1 MTILPTFSRRALLA
15 TTLLLAGTAGSVA
28 QTVPRE
34 HPLLPP
40 QRPRVLAPGGSEPI
54 QIARLAVQAEAAGLQ
69 MQTRVE
75 LTVRNPNNR
84 LLEATLEFPLAP
96 AQTIAGF
103 ALDIDGQLVP
113 AVPVPKDKGR
123 QVFDDVTRARVDPAL
138 LERTDGN
145 AFKLR
150 IYPLPAGGT
159 RRVVLQIAETLRP
172 DAQGRV
178 EWRLPLDFGQRI
190 GEFDATVNLP
200 VAAGL
205 QARGALQGAVPGRQ
219 GRDPTLRLQQTDWQA
234 REPMALGWTPPAGDT
249 VHVGSFDGR
258 SYFVADVAVEG
269 ASAPVPLPGEI
280 TIVWDASGS
289 GANRDHARE
298 LALLDALFATTR
310 NARVQLVLARDVAEP
325 AQRFEQRGG
334 DWSALRKALQR
345 VAYDGASNAAAWTP
359 AAGDGLVLLFSDGL
373 ANWQAGEA
381 SAPRGTAMLHAINA
395 ATRHDAARLRQLAE
409 ARGGR
414 YLDLTTMD
422 TRQAAAG
429 ILRQGLRLADLDARS
444 ASQLVA
450 ASTHPEGGRITVAGV
465 LDDANARV
473 TLTLVDAQGRRQSRS
488 FEVSAPNRG
497 VVDDLVPLPAQR
509 WAQLTV
515 AQLEG
520 DRQRHRAQIRRTG
533 ERFRL
538 VTDDTSL
545 IVLESVQDYL
555 RYEIEPPALWRKAY
569 HEQLAQRGRVQRRER
584 EAHLEGLVRRYGER
598 QRWWARE
605 FPKDTPPPPAPL
617 LKENARNEELARRR
631 SDAAPAMAMAPAPAP
646 PALAQAMG
654 AAREQRMAAP
664 AKVEAAAADTAV
676 SARIALRPFQPQAAY
691 ARRLREAGDA
701 DRYAIYLDERPG
713 QLNSTAFFMDAAEV
727 FFEKGQTALAVRVLS
742 NLAEM
747 ELENRH
753 ILRIL
758 AYRLSQAG
766 LHTLALPPLERVR
779 ELAPDEPQSWR
790 DLGLALAA
798 AQQPQRAVEM
808 LWEVAAKPWDQRFAD
823 IDITALAELNALA
836 ARHPNLDTSRVDP
849 RLLRNLPLDL
859 RAVLSWDADN
869 TDIDLWVTDPNG
881 ERAFY
886 GHRLTYQGGAM
897 SRDFTGGYG
906 PEEFALRFAKPG
918 RYEVRAQFYGHR
930 QQIISPYTT
939 LMLWLAT
946 GFGTPNQ
953 KDEHVVLRLSGA
965 GQEVFVGSF
974 EVAAPSK

>member
-1 MTILPTFSRRALLA
+1 MQALPDLSRRALLA
-15 TTLLLAGTAGSVA
+15 ATLLAGTAGALA
-28 QTVPRE
+28 QTVGPRE
-34 HPLLPP
+34 RPPLPL
-40 QRPRVLAPGGSEPI
+40 PRVVVGAGAEPI
-54 QIARLAVQAEAAGLQ
+54 QIARLAVQAEAVGLQ
-69 MQTRVE
+69 MQTRLE
-75 LTVRNPNNR
+75 LTVRNPNQR
-84 LLEATLEFPLAP
+84 VLEATLEFPLAA
-96 AQTIAGF
+96 AQTITGF
-103 ALDIDGQLVP
+103 ALDIEGQLVP

-138 LERTDGN
+138 LERTAGN
-145 AFKLR
+145 SFKLR

-159 RRVVLQIAETLRP
+159 RRVVLQIAQTLKP

-178 EWRLPLDFGQRI
+178 DWRLPLDFGQRI
-190 GEFDATVNLP
+190 VEFDAVVTLPAAANLQP
-200 VAAGL
+200 
-205 QARGALQGAVPGRQ
+205 RGALQDAVPGRQ
-219 GRDPTLRLQQTDWQA
+219 GRDSTLRLQQADWQP
-234 REPMALGWTPPAGDT
+234 REPLALGWTAPAGDA
-249 VHVGSFDGR
+249 VHVASFDGR
-258 SYFVADVAVEG
+258 SYFVADVAVDS
-269 ASAPVPLPGEI
+269 ASTALPLPNEI

-289 GANRDHARE
+289 GASRDHARE

-310 NARVQLVLARDVAEP
+310 NTRVQLVLVRDTAEP
-325 AQRFEQRGG
+325 PQRFEQRGG
-334 DWSALRKALQR
+334 DWSALRRALQR
-345 VAYDGASNAAAWTP
+345 VAYDGASNAAAWWP
-359 AAGDGLVLLFSDGL
+359 ASADGLVLLFSDGL

-381 SAPRGTAMLHAINA
+381 AAPRSGSTLHTINA
-395 ATRHDAARLRQLAE
+395 SVKHDAARLRQLAE

-414 YLDLTTMD
+414 FVDLSTLDAK
-422 TRQAAAG
+422 QGAAA
-429 ILRQGLRLADLDARS
+429 ILRQGLRLADLDARG

-450 ASTHPEGGRITVAGV
+450 SSTHPEGGRITVAGV
-465 LDDANARV
+465 LDDTSARV
-473 TLTLVDAQGRRQSRS
+473 TLALVDAQGRRQSRS
-488 FEVSAPNRG
+488 FDVVAPTRG
-497 VVDDLVPLPAQR
+497 VVDELVPLAAQR
-509 WAQLTV
+509 WAQLSV

-520 DRQRHRAQIRRTG
+520 DRRRHRAQIRRLG

-538 VTDDTSL
+538 VTDETSL

-569 HEQLAQRGRVQRRER
+569 QEQLAQRGRVQQRER
-584 EAHLEGLVRRYGER
+584 EAHLEGLVRRYEQR
-598 QRWWARE
+598 ARWWARE
-605 FPKDTPPPPAPL
+605 FPKDTPAL
-617 LKENARNEELARRR
+617 LKESARAEDSARRR
-631 SDAAPAMAMAPAPAP
+631 SDAAPMAMAPMAPPA

-664 AKVEAAAADTAV
+664 AKVEAAAENAV

-691 ARRLREAGDA
+691 ARRLREAGEA
-701 DRYAIYLDERPG
+701 DRYAVYLDERPG

-766 LHTLALPPLERVR
+766 LHALALPLLERVR

-798 AQQPQRAVEM
+798 AQQPQRAIEM
-808 LWEVAAKPWDQRFAD
+808 LWEVAAKPWDARFAD
-823 IDITALAELNALA
+823 IDLTALAELNALA
-836 ARHPNLDTSRVDP
+836 ARHPKLDTSRIDP

-930 QQIISPYTT
+930 QQLISPYTT

-946 GFGTPNQ
+946 GFGTPQQ

-974 EVAAPSK
+974 EVAAPSSR

>member
-1 MTILPTFSRRALLA
+1 MTLLPTFTRRTLLA
-15 TTLLLAGTAGSVA
+15 SATLLLAGGAGA
-28 QTVPRE
+28 QTLTRE
-34 HPLLPP
+34 RPLPP
-40 QRPRVLAPGGSEPI
+40 LPLPRLIAPGGAEPI
-54 QIARLAVQAEAAGLQ
+54 QIARLSVQAEATGLH
-69 MQTRVE
+69 MQTRLE
-75 LTVRNPNNR
+75 ITVRNPNPR

-138 LERTDGN
+138 LERTAGN
-145 AFKLR
+145 SFKLR

-159 RRVVLQIAETLRP
+159 RRVVLQIAETLKP
-172 DAQGRV
+172 DTQGRV
-178 EWRLPLDFGQRI
+178 DWRLPLDFGQRI
-190 GEFDATVNLP
+190 GELDAVVTLP
-200 VAAGL
+200 AAGHV
-205 QARGALQGAVPGRQ
+205 QPRGALQDAVPGRQ
-219 GRDPTLRLQQTDWQA
+219 GRDSTLRLRQA
-234 REPMALGWTPPAGDT
+234 DCQPREPLGLGWTAPAGDT
-249 VHVGSFDGR
+249 VHVAGFDGR
-258 SYFVADVAVEG
+258 SYFVADVAVDG
-269 ASAPVPLPGEI
+269 ASTPVPLPSEI

-289 GANRDHARE
+289 GAQRDHARE

-310 NARVQLVLARDVAEP
+310 NTRVQLVLARDVAEAP
-325 AQRFEQRGG
+325 QRFEQRGG
-334 DWSALRKALQR
+334 DWSALRRALQR
-345 VAYDGASNAAAWTP
+345 VAYDGASNAAAWGP
-359 AAGDGLVLLFSDGL
+359 ASADGLVLLFSDGL

-381 SAPRGTAMLHAINA
+381 PAPRSSTTLHTINA
-395 ATRHDAARLRQLAE
+395 SVKHDAARLRQLAE
-409 ARGGR
+409 SRGGR
-414 YLDLTTMD
+414 FVDLTTLD
-422 TRQAAAG
+422 AKQAAAA
-429 ILRQGLRLADLDARS
+429 ILRQGLRLADLDARG

-465 LDDANARV
+465 LDDTSARV
-473 TLTLVDAQGRRQSRS
+473 TLALVDAQGRRQSRS
-488 FEVSAPNRG
+488 FELAAAPRG
-497 VVDDLVPLPAQR
+497 IVDELVPLAAQR
-509 WAQLTV
+509 WAQLSV

-520 DRQRHRAQIRRTG
+520 DRQRHRAQIRRLG

-538 VTDDTSL
+538 VTDETSL

-555 RYEIEPPALWRKAY
+555 RHEIEPPALWRKAY
-569 HEQLAQRGRVQRRER
+569 HEQLAQRGQVQRRER
-584 EAHLEGLVRRYGER
+584 EAHLEGLVRRYEQR
-598 QRWWARE
+598 ARWWARE
-605 FPKDTPPPPAPL
+605 FPKDTPPA
-617 LKENARNEELARRR
+617 LKETARSEDMARRR
-631 SDAAPAMAMAPAPAP
+631 SDAAPMAMAPPAPA

-664 AKVEAAAADTAV
+664 AKVEAAAGGNNTV

-691 ARRLREAGDA
+691 ARRLREAAEA
-701 DRYAIYLDERPG
+701 DRYAVYLDERPG

-766 LHTLALPPLERVR
+766 LHALALPLLERVR

-808 LWEVAAKPWDQRFAD
+808 LWEVAAKPWDGRFAD
-823 IDITALAELNALA
+823 IDLTALAELNALA
-836 ARHPNLDTSRVDP
+836 ARHPKLDTSRVDP

-930 QQIISPYTT
+930 QQLISPYTT

-946 GFGTPNQ
+946 GFGTPEQ

-974 EVAAPSK
+974 EVTAPSR